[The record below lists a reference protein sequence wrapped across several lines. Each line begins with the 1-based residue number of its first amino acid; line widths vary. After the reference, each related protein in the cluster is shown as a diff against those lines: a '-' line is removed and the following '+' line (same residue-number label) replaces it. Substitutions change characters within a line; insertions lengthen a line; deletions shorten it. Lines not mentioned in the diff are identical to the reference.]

1 MPSNTAFQ
9 EQFTIWQ
16 IANGSQLN
24 RNAVLTRLDLIKF

>member
-1 MPSNTAFQ
+1 LPSELAFQ

-24 RNAVLTRLDLIKF
+24 EKAVLTRLDSISF